1 MKRKSGSEDAP
12 VRGPDEAVLEYLA
25 RSQRPLKLKE
35 IARGV
40 EVGEEGYPD
49 LKRTLVRLTDEGRV
63 YRIKSQR
70 YALPEQINLVVGTLD
85 ATRRGAGFVVPEKKK
100 AGDADIFV
108 PPHKLGGAVHGDR
121 VVARVEGRR

>member
-1 MKRKSGSEDAP
+1 MSETSDRRDP
-12 VRGPDEAVLEYLA
+12 PGHGGPEAILEYLA

-35 IARGV
+35 IARGIG
-40 EVGEEGYPD
+40 VGEEGYPD
-49 LKRTLVRLTDEGRV
+49 LKRTLGGLTDEGRV

-100 AGDADIFV
+100 AGDL
-108 PPHKLGGAVHGDR
+108 HQWSL
-121 VVARVEGRR
+121 EL